1 MYKGE
6 HKFKGS
12 IKKMLPRTSCHLA
25 LMGLNFVRQGRR
37 DCGEG
42 QNSIYIISLDLSKLG
57 KPTKALEDNTFLPL

>member
-6 HKFKGS
+6 YKFKGS
-12 IKKMLPRTSCHLA
+12 IKKTLPRTSCHLTP
-25 LMGLNFVRQGRR
+25 MGLKFVQQGRR
-37 DCGEG
+37 GCGEG